1 METTKSQMEKLVDY
15 CVLGHDLQILDQDAI
30 MRRVDAW
37 CTDNGIEITS
47 ETRNTILKAII
58 EKSFRVANMPTWKL
72 ATVWDQTK
80 TGPWGDL
87 IDEVMEA
94 EMMRRDR
101 ALGIAQ

>member
-1 METTKSQMEKLVDY
+1 METKSEIEKLVDY
-15 CVLGHDLQILDQDAI
+15 CVLGHDLEILDQDAI

-37 CTDNGIEITS
+37 CDYNKVAVEM
-47 ETRNTILKAII
+47 RKTILKAII
-58 EKSFRVANMPTWKL
+58 EKSFRVATMPTWKL